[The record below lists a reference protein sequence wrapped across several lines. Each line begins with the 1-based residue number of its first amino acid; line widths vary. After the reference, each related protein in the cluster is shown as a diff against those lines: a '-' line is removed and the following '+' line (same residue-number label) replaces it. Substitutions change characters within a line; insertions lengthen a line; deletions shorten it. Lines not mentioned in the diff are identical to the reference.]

1 MIQKELAA
9 LQVAGLPAYFKGGAA
24 LYEDLKT
31 TNRFLRTLI
40 FWLDTRGNSRKQNNK
55 RLEYAAPKY
64 VSLPRDASQGRTNQ
78 SETIAV
84 HIYVPITILPDQ
96 KVWRPYFRHI
106 ERHIEK
112 VMKADITCGILI
124 KEAYKKL

>member
-40 FWLDTRGNSRKQNNK
+40 FRLDTRGNSRKQNNK
-55 RLEYAAPKY
+55 RLEYAAPPKY

-96 KVWRPYFRHI
+96 KVWRLYP
-106 ERHIEK
+106 RHIEK

>member
-9 LQVAGLPAYFKGGAA
+9 LQVAGLLAYFKDGAA

-40 FWLDTRGNSRKQNNK
+40 FRLDTRGYSRKQNNK
-55 RLEYAAPKY
+55 RLEYAGPKY

-84 HIYVPITILPDQ
+84 HIYVPITILMEQ
-96 KVWRPYFRHI
+96 KV
-106 ERHIEK
+106 
-112 VMKADITCGILI
+112 
-124 KEAYKKL
+124 